1 MSTLNQA
8 VPSAIGIFQAH
19 FGAAP
24 GSQDPKAEC
33 EKWERL
39 CSELLAERAKLRAEL
54 EQARL
59 EKIFAEWDQ
68 EPVPSMEEVFAQVDR
83 STTLEQL
90 IQEIERDA
98 EKEA

>member
-1 MSTLNQA
+1 MSSVNQA
-8 VPSAIGIFQAH
+8 IPTAVGVFQSH
-19 FGAAP
+19 FGAPP

-39 CSELLAERAKLRAEL
+39 CGELLAERAKLRAEL

-68 EPVPSMEEVFAQVDR
+68 EPVPSMEEVYAQVDR
-83 STTLEQL
+83 TTTLDD
-90 IQEIERDA
+90 IIA
-98 EKEA
+98 EMKKELEADK